1 MTFVSLT
8 RLRVRS
14 LRFLL
19 PFVWQVRKSAR
30 QAARTSGFLGGRLL
44 REARNTFWT
53 ITAWENETA
62 MRAYR
67 NAGAHRGVMPKLLE
81 WCDEA
86 SVAHWTQEGPELPD
100 WQEAHRRMIKD
111 GRPSKVNHP
120 SPEQIANHTAP
131 PQPSRIE
138 QTLKPIKQSALKNHL
153 TLIVLVLLSLQMVAA
168 QNKPRVPDIDRVRL
182 AEAFR
187 IGETLGNRIWA
198 GWTKA
203 PFAVLLVTPENEF
216 LIRHPKPSADFTLI
230 HYDPLLQSKVY
241 YRRRTQPLNLLAT
254 FPIVGGVPTIVI
266 GQAENTAKKTSTP
279 WVVTMLHEH
288 FHQLQYSQPDY
299 YRQVEALGLSR
310 GDQSGMWMLNY
321 PFPYDW
327 PEMKEHFSLLSRL
340 LAEAL
345 QARNSSE
352 FAAKL
357 SAYLRQRDELGKTL
371 SPDDYRYFSFQMW
384 QEGIARYT
392 EYRIAKLAAGK
403 YKSSKA
409 FRALKD
415 YKPFAEV
422 AQQIKSGIL
431 DELTTGKLED
441 NKRVMFYPLGAGE
454 GLLLDRTN
462 PRWRQHYFVDKFYL
476 DKYFDRTR

>member
-19 PFVWQVRKSAR
+19 
-30 QAARTSGFLGGRLL
+30 
-44 REARNTFWT
+44 
-53 ITAWENETA
+53 
-62 MRAYR
+62 
-67 NAGAHRGVMPKLLE
+67 
-81 WCDEA
+81 
-86 SVAHWTQEGPELPD
+86 QEGPDLPD
-100 WQEAHRRMIKD
+100 WQEAHRR
-111 GRPSKVNHP
+111 
-120 SPEQIANHTAP
+120 T
-131 PQPSRIE
+131 
-138 QTLKPIKQSALKNHL
+138 HL
-153 TLIVLVLLSLQMVAA
+153 TLIVLVLLSAQMVAA
-168 QNKPRVPDIDRVRL
+168 QDKPRLPDIDRVRL

-187 IGETLGNRIWA
+187 IGEPLGNRIWA
-198 GWTKA
+198 GWNNA

-230 HYDPLLQSKVY
+230 LYDPLLQSKVY
-241 YRRRTQPLNLLAT
+241 YRQRTQPPNLLAT
-254 FPIVGGVPTIVI
+254 FPIGGIPTIVI
-266 GQAENTAKKTSTP
+266 GQAESTAKKTSTP

-299 YRQVEALGLSR
+299 YRQVDALGLSR
-310 GDQSGMWMLNY
+310 GDRSGMWMLNY

-345 QARNSSE
+345 QARNRSE
-352 FAAKL
+352 FSARL

-384 QEGIARYT
+384 QEGIAYT

-403 YKSSKA
+403 YKPSKA

-415 YKPFAEV
+415 YQPFAGV
-422 AQQIKSGIL
+422 AEQIKSGIL
-431 DELTTGKLED
+431 NELTTGELED
-441 NKRVMFYPLGAGE
+441 YKRVMFYALGAGE

-462 PRWRQHYFVDKFYL
+462 PRWRQRYFVDKFYL
-476 DKYFDRTR
+476 DRYFDRTR